1 MDNFFTSIKL
11 AKILYENRLG
21 LIGTL
26 RSNKNEVPQLFL
38 PSMENLIFLS
48 LFAFDQF
55 MTLVSYFSKV
65 NLSLFKKKIILFYWE
80 ERIGEFLLY
89 N

>member
-38 PSMENLIFLS
+38 PSKENLIFSS

-55 MTLVSYFSKV
+55 MTLVSYFPKV
-65 NLSLFKKKIILFYWE
+65 NLSLFKKKLFCLKTVL
-80 ERIGEFLLY
+80 IKSQIK
-89 N
+89 